1 MSLSIASNW
10 LWNFGFGYGAPYLV
24 NKEAGRPRGEGVLH
38 LKPDMLL
45 LHHLLCVLENMG
57 LSPSRSTSSIP
68 QVAFIPPQ
76 AATHRP
82 TTFASDKAS
91 QNLLYSGFTS
101 DPPPLEPIAWNT
113 DNTPTISEPS
123 RNDDMPLFGD
133 FADMDPAYIEHLAE
147 IDVELLEKRKR
158 TASDQPLLQFL
169 EYRDTFVDE
178 FIRLD
183 GRREFHDRP
192 SSYLCTRRRD

>member
-1 MSLSIASNW
+1 MIMSLSIASNW

-91 QNLLYSGFTS
+91 QNLLYVRSI
-101 DPPPLEPIAWNT
+101 PPVRFYQRSSSVRT
-113 DNTPTISEPS
+113 H
-123 RNDDMPLFGD
+123 RV
-133 FADMDPAYIEHLAE
+133 EH
-147 IDVELLEKRKR
+147 
-158 TASDQPLLQFL
+158 
-169 EYRDTFVDE
+169 
-178 FIRLD
+178 
-183 GRREFHDRP
+183 
-192 SSYLCTRRRD
+192 